1 MKLIKRIAEA
11 LYFKCYPERKNEH
24 EITWQP
30 LPVLKETIS
39 DVVTLKAQI
48 ALPIENI
55 DICPSEWIRKEL
67 YDKLESRIKPEI
79 EIRAERDYI
88 NNTMICTGMIRVVRR

>member
-11 LYFKCYPERKNEH
+11 LYFKCYPERKKEH
-24 EITWQP
+24 EIAWQP
-30 LPVLKETIS
+30 PIIKETRA

-48 ALPIENI
+48 VTPTEYSYN
-55 DICPSEWIRKEL
+55 SEWIRKEL
-67 YDKLESRIKPEI
+67 SAKLESRLEPEI

-88 NNTMICTGMIRVVRR
+88 NNTMIYTGMIRVVRR